1 MVSAV
6 DTTVKGVDAAVA
18 VYWLQAPP
26 AGPHATVFADPP
38 LGVAQCTRTEPAVAS
53 VRYGAR
59 VSAADAPVAGVAS
72 ALIPATASKSTAS
85 TLTAARTGIPA
96 PPFGRAEPR
105 SERGRRLPASV

>member
-6 DTTVKGVDAAVA
+6 DTTVNGVDAAVA

-38 LGVAQCTRTEPAVAS
+38 LGVAQFTRTEPEVAS
-53 VRYGAR
+53 VRYGVR
-59 VSAADAPVAGVAS
+59 VSAADAAVAGLAS
-72 ALIPATASKSTAS
+72 ALNPATASNSTAS
-85 TLTAARTGIPA
+85 RLTTPRTGIPV

-105 SERGRRLPASV
+105 